1 MKDRQGR
8 GWNDR
13 RREKSFESA
22 FHDDFKAEIK
32 SAIES
37 SNVDALKKF
46 TSKRSLAKSLIPQ
59 LLVGAFLTFL
69 EYRIVG
75 LLFTI
80 GSLVVFVPLL
90 TIYSRSLRTR
100 SGTFL
105 MVPTDDAMDWERIF
119 VSEEIW
125 DLVEKKTGLTLEQG
139 KINGRLTYWSTE
151 VKFIPGS
158 NIPYFVEIAWAH
170 YNRAKY
176 MLFSTIIDDL
186 TAMLKDALLEIAK
199 LKKTSKV
206 EAIAEGTRQTNE
218 MIDAIETAFRS
229 NVHEIIRK
237 QGIDGEQ
244 AELYEKNVNDLLN
257 NPTFMRALIEKRKR
271 EEGVEE

>member
-1 MKDRQGR
+1 MSDRQGR
-8 GWNDR
+8 SWIDR

-22 FHDDFKAEIK
+22 FHDDLKAEIK
-32 SAIES
+32 SAIE
-37 SNVDALKKF
+37 NTNIEALQRF
-46 TSKRSLAKSLIPQ
+46 TSRRSLIKSLLPQ
-59 LLVGAFLTFL
+59 FIAGAFLGYIEF
-69 EYRIVG
+69 RIVG
-75 LLFTI
+75 LPFTL
-80 GSLVVFVPLL
+80 GSLIVFVPLL

-125 DLVEKKTGLTLEQG
+125 DLTEKKTGLTLEQG
-139 KINGRLTYWSTE
+139 KINGRLTYWCTE

-158 NIPYFVEIAWAH
+158 NIPYLVEIAWAH

-176 MLFSTIIDDL
+176 MMFSTIIDDL

-206 EAIAEGTRQTNE
+206 EAIVEGTRQTNE
-218 MIDAIETAFRS
+218 MINAIETAFRS
-229 NVHEIIRK
+229 NVHEILRK
-237 QGIDGEQ
+237 QEIDGEQ

-257 NPTFMRALIEKRKR
+257 NPTFMRALIEKRKK
-271 EEGVEE
+271 EEEAQ